1 MKPSAPSS
9 DSSSSRPAERP
20 PQRPAPKRE
29 REAFEQLLEARESR
43 PEAAGGLPPTVFE
56 VPRVEPVEDD
66 AGLAP
71 LERADAHP
79 AAPLRAAVV
88 EPSPSVV
95 AALPDPSQAAWARQ
109 LQAPAVAPGEV
120 TRFQVIDPA
129 APRWLS
135 SVDVQ
140 ALGPGGVTVAVVTGA
155 EHAALLDRHLPQLQ
169 RRLGARGVSHV
180 RVDGRDDAGR

>member
-9 DSSSSRPAERP
+9 DTTPSRPAER

-29 REAFEQLLEARESR
+29 REAFEQLLEARELR
-43 PEAAGGLPPTVFE
+43 PEAAGVLPPTPFE
-56 VPRVEPVEDD
+56 VPRAVVVEEN

-71 LERADAHP
+71 LERTDAHP
-79 AAPLRAAVV
+79 AAPLRAAAV
-88 EPSPSVV
+88 EPAPSAV

-109 LQAPAVAPGEV
+109 LQAPTVAPGEA

-140 ALGPGGVTVAVVTGA
+140 ALGAGGVTVAVVTGA

-169 RRLGARGVSHV
+169 RRLGARGVPHV
-180 RVDGRDDAGR
+180 RVDGRDDTGR